1 MGMGKAMRKGP
12 NMGKVKV
19 KVSRVQI
26 SVTPWTTQSTEFSR
40 LEY

>member
-1 MGMGKAMRKGP
+1 MGMGKAMCKGP

-19 KVSRVQI
+19 KVSRVQL
-26 SVTPWTTQSTEFSR
+26 SVTPWTTQATEFST